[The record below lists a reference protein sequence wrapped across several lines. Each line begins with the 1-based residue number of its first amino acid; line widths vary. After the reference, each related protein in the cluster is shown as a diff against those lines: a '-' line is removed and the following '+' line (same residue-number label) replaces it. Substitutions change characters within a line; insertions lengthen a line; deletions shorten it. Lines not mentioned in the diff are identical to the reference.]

1 MARAVLFM
9 WNPATGQTT
18 TDVYETPTVE
28 DPVRRAENIRRSC
41 EDDFPGAVWAIGM
54 DDEAR
59 DIMTST
65 RMREMGFEGYDHAA
79 ANGRPPLAQAREID
93 PALSATLGRLRGGI
107 EL

>member
-9 WNPATGQTT
+9 FNPATGRTS
-18 TDVYETPTVE
+18 TDVWETPEVA
-28 DPVRRAENIRRSC
+28 DPVRRAENVRRSC
-41 EDDFPGAVWAIGM
+41 ESDFPGAVWAIGM
-54 DDEAR
+54 DEEAR
-59 DIMTST
+59 DIMATT
-65 RMREMGFEGYDHAA
+65 RMREMGFEDYDHAA